1 MMDTDSNQMAS
12 RDFELIVEN
21 HKGIIYKV
29 ANSYCK
35 DDDDRKDLVQE
46 IVIQLWRS
54 FHRFNNSVK
63 LSTWIYRV
71 ALNVSIS
78 FYRKDSKRKNSST
91 ELSESL
97 IAIIPDNEPEET
109 EGQINQLQQ
118 FLAEL
123 KDMDRALIILYL
135 EDRNQKEIGEIMGI
149 SETNVSTKIARIKE
163 KLKMKFSLTDQ
174 LL

>member
-1 MMDTDSNQMAS
+1 M
-12 RDFELIVEN
+12 
-21 HKGIIYKV
+21 
-29 ANSYCK
+29 
-35 DDDDRKDLVQE
+35 
-46 IVIQLWRS
+46 
-54 FHRFNNSVK
+54 
-63 LSTWIYRV
+63 
-71 ALNVSIS
+71 
-78 FYRKDSKRKNSST
+78 
-91 ELSESL
+91 SESL
-97 IAIIPDNEPEET
+97 IAIIPDKEPEET

-118 FLAEL
+118 FIAEL

>member
-1 MMDTDSNQMAS
+1 MNTAQNSTVG
-12 RDFELIVEN
+12 REFELILEK

-35 DDDDRKDLVQE
+35 DTDDRQDVVQE

-71 ALNVSIS
+71 SLNVAIS
-78 FYRKDSKRKNSST
+78 FYRKDSKRKST
-91 ELSESL
+91 STKLSESL
-97 IAIIPDNEPEET
+97 IAIIPEHEPEDT
-109 EGQINQLQQ
+109 ESQINRLQQ
-118 FLAEL
+118 FIAEL

-135 EDRNQKEIGEIMGI
+135 GDKSQKEIGEILGI
-149 SETNVSTKIARIKE
+149 TETNVSTKIARIKE
-163 KLKMKFSLTDQ
+163 KLKAKFLLTDQ
-174 LL
+174 EL

>member
-1 MMDTDSNQMAS
+1 MNTAPNSLVS

-35 DDDDRKDLVQE
+35 GNDDRKDLVQE
-46 IVIQLWRS
+46 IVIQLWKS

-71 ALNVSIS
+71 ALNVAIS
-78 FYRKDSKRKNSST
+78 FYRKDSKRKNTSIG
-91 ELSESL
+91 LSESL
-97 IAIIPDNEPEET
+97 IAIIPENEPEET
-109 EGQINQLQQ
+109 ESQITQLQQ
-118 FLAEL
+118 FIAEL
-123 KDMDRALIILYL
+123 KDMDRALMILYL
-135 EDRNQKEIGEIMGI
+135 EDRSQKEIGEIVGI

-163 KLKMKFSLTDQ
+163 KLKAKFLLTDQ
-174 LL
+174 

>member
-1 MMDTDSNQMAS
+1 MDTTP
-12 RDFELIVEN
+12 RVTIGGDFELIVEN

-35 DDDDRKDLVQE
+35 EDDDRKDLVQE
-46 IVIQLWRS
+46 IIIQLWKS

-71 ALNVSIS
+71 ALNVAIS
-78 FYRKDSKRKNSST
+78 FYRKDLKRKNTST

-97 IAIIPDNEPEET
+97 IAIIPENEPEET
-109 EGQINQLQQ
+109 ERQITQLQQ
-118 FLAEL
+118 FIAEL
-123 KDMDRALIILYL
+123 KDMDRALMILYL
-135 EDRNQKEIGEIMGI
+135 EDRSQKEIGEIMGI

-163 KLKMKFSLTDQ
+163 KLKTKF
-174 LL
+174 LLND